1 MQNERKKSNV
11 KPNEKRTVVI
21 TMLVDGGVDNALVA
35 RMTGAQIDELETL
48 INRLIDETEQGSN
61 K

>member
-48 INRLIDETEQGSN
+48 INRLIDETE
-61 K
+61 